1 MSSEFESDTPVKYKM
16 KLVPGHSPPEPQGVK
31 LTDIKKGNLKKL
43 LEIEMSK
50 TIQGATR
57 AEGIVA
63 RLVTMAIQGNLRA
76 IELIMAYM
84 YGKPQAQVQET
95 DIKPFV
101 LELTEGQKENPVET
115 NGEANSGV

>member
-1 MSSEFESDTPVKYKM
+1 
-16 KLVPGHSPPEPQGVK
+16 VPGHSPPEPQGVK

-84 YGKPQAQVQET
+84 YGKPQAQVQEM

-101 LELTEGQKENPVET
+101 LELTEGQKENTNET
-115 NGEANSGV
+115 NTETNTGI